1 MRVRTT
7 PRRAP
12 GPTVGPP
19 PRHGLLA
26 RAGRQAVLATAAAQL
41 VAAAASGPGVG
52 QPGGGTT
59 PDLLVTPASWTF
71 AVWGL
76 VIAGAL
82 AYGVY
87 QLRSQRGDLPA
98 LQAVAWPLV
107 GAQAASVAWLV
118 LDATAPSWT
127 TVVAIV
133 AMLALLA
140 VAYGRAL
147 RWRRQVPVLG
157 RLLLLGVLGVWTG
170 WSAALLPV
178 NAACAL
184 LDLGLPASGAAAV
197 AWQAVVLAAVAGVGV
212 GVVVLWRARPASVAA
227 VVWALAGVA
236 AGAAGRGAPLL
247 AGLAAAATLA
257 LAVWATWWR
266 WQDLRQRAEAA
277 LGLVSRSGPTV
288 SGQVVGGQVVD
299 PEAREAGRRPLGR

>member
-1 MRVRTT
+1 MRATTT

-12 GPTVGPP
+12 GPEAAPA
-19 PRHGLLA
+19 PRHGLAA
-26 RAGRQAVLATAAAQL
+26 RVGRQAVLATAAAQL
-41 VAAAASGPGVG
+41 VAAATSGPGVG

-59 PDLLVTPASWTF
+59 PDLLVTPATWTF

-82 AYGVY
+82 AYALY
-87 QLRSQRGDLPA
+87 QLPSQRGDLPA

-107 GAQAASVAWLV
+107 GAQAAFVAWLV

-133 AMLALLA
+133 AMVALLA

-147 RWRRQVPVLG
+147 RWRRHVPVLG
-157 RLLLLGVLGVWTG
+157 RLLLLGVLGVWAG
-170 WSAALLPV
+170 WSAALVPV

-212 GVVVLWRARPASVAA
+212 GVVVLWRARLASVAA
-227 VVWALAGVA
+227 VVWALAGVT
-236 AGAAGRGAPLL
+236 AGAAVRGAPLL
-247 AGLAAAATLA
+247 AGLAAAATLG

-277 LGLVSRSGPTV
+277 LGLVSRGGPTV
-288 SGQVVGGQVVD
+288 SGQVVE
-299 PEAREAGRRPLGR
+299 PEEREAGRRPLGR